1 MSPMAIVLVLLSAA
15 IHVMWNLYTAT
26 SDHPKTFSML
36 KGIVI
41 IAVTLLAL
49 PIIPLRS
56 ITPEVWSFIMVT
68 APVHAM
74 YIFALST
81 AYETG
86 DISFVYPIAR
96 SAPALVP
103 VVAFFALGERISANG
118 VMGITVVVIC
128 VFLIQLRGETGSELR
143 RIISSLKQ
151 KDSIWAFITLGAVV
165 TYSVIDKA
173 AMVKF
178 GRVTRISPHM
188 HGPIYLMLHAS
199 LTYILFSIYMILKGE
214 ISAIHVNRVEWS
226 RAVIA
231 GLGTMASY
239 SLILHVMQ
247 TEKVSYI
254 VALRQSSVLFAV
266 LIGWIGMKEPHGR
279 LRLLAAAAML
289 AGFYLVA
296 TA

>member
-1 MSPMAIVLVLLSAA
+1 MTPMAIVLVLLSAA
-15 IHVMWNLYTAT
+15 IHVMWNLYTAA

-36 KGIVI
+36 KGVVL
-41 IAVTLLAL
+41 IAITLLAL

-56 ITPEVWSFIMVT
+56 IPPEVWSFIMVT

-103 VVAFFALGERISANG
+103 VVAYFALGEHISATG
-118 VMGITVVVIC
+118 ILGITIVVIC
-128 VFLIQLRGETGSELR
+128 VFLIQLRGETGSELSR
-143 RIISSLKQ
+143 LSNSLKQ
-151 KDSIWAFITLGAVV
+151 RDSIWAFVTLGAVV

-178 GRVTRISPHM
+178 GRVTRIASNM
-188 HGPIYLMLHAS
+188 HGPIYFMLHIS
-199 LTYILFSIYMILKGE
+199 LTYILFSMYMILKGE
-214 ISAIHVNRVEWS
+214 VSAIHVNRVEWS
-226 RAVIA
+226 RAMIA

-254 VALRQSSVLFAV
+254 VALRQSSVLLAV
-266 LIGWIGMKEPHGR
+266 LAGWIGMKEPYGR
-279 LRLLAAAAML
+279 LRVLVAVVML

>member
-1 MSPMAIVLVLLSAA
+1 MYIVLSGV
-15 IHVMWNLYTAT
+15 IHTVYFT
-26 SDHPKTFSML
+26 
-36 KGIVI
+36 
-41 IAVTLLAL
+41 
-49 PIIPLRS
+49 
-56 ITPEVWSFIMVT
+56 
-68 APVHAM
+68 
-74 YIFALST
+74 ALSS

-96 SAPALVP
+96 SAPAFVP
-103 VVAFFALGERISANG
+103 LVAFVILGEKISVRG
-118 VMGITVVVIC
+118 LLGILIVVIG
-128 VFLIQLRGETGSELR
+128 VFLIQLRGKAKSELKMLWLS
-143 RIISSLKQ
+143 IKQ

-165 TYSVIDKA
+165 IYSVIDKA

-254 VALRQSSVLFAV
+254 VALRQSSVFFAV
-266 LIGWIGMKEPHGR
+266 LIGWIVMKEPYGR